1 VSPEQLSS
9 KAQLSLLRDEAR
21 KTRAALSRHAQDGRD
36 LIARW
41 GEPSRQD
48 LAYGAFLVHGWYT
61 ALESFF
67 ERVATEVDGDLPKG
81 ESWHRE
87 LLTQMSLAIPELRPA
102 VVPAALK
109 RELGKLLAFRHFFR
123 HASAVVEELE
133 PEPIHEHLER
143 LLRLEP
149 EVIAALDAFDAFLVQ
164 ALAILSG

>member
-1 VSPEQLSS
+1 VSPEQRSS
-9 KAQLSLLRDEAR
+9 KAQLTLLRAEVT
-21 KTRAALSRHAQDGRD
+21 KTRAALSRHGQDARD

-48 LAYGAFLVHGWYT
+48 LAYGAFLVHAWYT

-67 ERVATEVDGDLPKG
+67 ERVATEVEADLPKG
-81 ESWHRE
+81 ESGHRE
-87 LLTQMSLAIPELRPA
+87 LLVQMALALPDLRPA
-102 VVPAALK
+102 VLPAALK

-143 LLRLEP
+143 LLRIEP
-149 EVIAALDAFDAFLVQ
+149 AVILALDAFDGFLVQ
-164 ALAILSG
+164 TLAILSG